1 MLLEVA
7 CFNVKSALIAA
18 EAGADRIEFCAD
30 YASGGITPT
39 LEDFVEIRKK
49 IKVPIYIMIHPKA
62 GPYTYNQRLFDMIK
76 NSISTFKKAK
86 ADGFV
91 FASMYS
97 RDGINVVQNKELVKE
112 AAPLPCTFH
121 RAFDEI
127 SNKSDA
133 MESILKCGFQRVL
146 TSGNSGKAIDHID
159 LLVSLQKKYG
169 SQVTIMPGGG
179 IRSNN
184 VQAFIEAGIFPEIHS
199 AGIIDGEIA
208 DKNEIKDLL
217 AKIK

>member
-7 CFNVKSALIAA
+7 CFNLKSALIAA

-39 LEDFVEIRKK
+39 LEDFTELRKK
-49 IKVPIYIMIHPKA
+49 VKIPIFVMIHPKA
-62 GPYTYNQRLFDMIK
+62 GPYNYNQRLFDLIK

-97 RDGINVVQNKELVKE
+97 RDGINVVQNRELVQL

-127 SNKSDA
+127 AVKEDA
-133 MESILKCGFQRVL
+133 IQSILKCGFTRVL
-146 TSGNSGKAIDHID
+146 TSGKAGKAEDNMD
-159 LLVSLQKKYG
+159 LLVGLQRKYKD
-169 SQVTIMPGGG
+169 QIIIMPGGG
-179 IRSNN
+179 IRSTNL
-184 VQAFIEAGIFPEIHS
+184 QSFIDEEAFTEFHS
-199 AGIIDGEIA
+199 AGILTGETA
-208 DKNEIKDLL
+208 DKEEIQKMAAML
-217 AKIK
+217 K

>member
-7 CFNVKSALIAA
+7 CFNLKSALIAA

-30 YASGGITPT
+30 HVSGGVTPNY
-39 LEDFVEIRKK
+39 EDFVELKK
-49 IKVPIYIMIHPKA
+49 KVKIPVFVMIHPKA
-62 GPYTYNQRLFDMIK
+62 GPYTYNQRMFDILK

-97 RDGINVVQNKELVKE
+97 RDGINVVQNKELVQL

-127 SNKSDA
+127 DNKEDA
-133 MESILKCGFQRVL
+133 IQSILKCGFARIL
-146 TSGNSGKAIDHID
+146 TSGKAGKAIDNLD
-159 LLVSLQKKYG
+159 LLVGLQRKYKD
-169 SQVTIMPGGG
+169 QITIMPGGG
-179 IRSNN
+179 IRSAN
-184 VQAFIEAGIFPEIHS
+184 VQAILDEDVFTEIHS
-199 AGIIDGEIA
+199 AGIISGEVA
-208 DKNEIKDLL
+208 DKNEIQQLVSLL
-217 AKIK
+217 K

>member
-30 YASGGITPT
+30 YASGGITPAYD
-39 LEDFVEIRKK
+39 DFVEIRKK
-49 IKVPIYIMIHPKA
+49 IKIPIFVMIHPKA
-62 GPYTYNQRLFDMIK
+62 GPYTYNQRLLDILK
-76 NSISTFKKAK
+76 NTISTFKKAK

-97 RDGINVVQNKELVKE
+97 RDRINVVQNKELVQL

-127 SNKSDA
+127 ENKDDA
-133 MESILKCGFQRVL
+133 IQSILKCGFKRLL
-146 TSGNSGKAIDHID
+146 TSGKAGKAIDNLD
-159 LLVSLQKKYG
+159 LLVELQRKYKD
-169 SQVTIMPGGG
+169 QITIMPGGG
-179 IRSNN
+179 IRSTN
-184 VQAFIEAGIFPEIHS
+184 VQALIDEDVFTEVHS
-199 AGIIDGEIA
+199 AGILAGEIA
-208 DKNEIKDLL
+208 DKNEIEQLVSMLK
-217 AKIK
+217 

>member
-39 LEDFVEIRKK
+39 LEDFTEIRKK
-49 IKVPIYIMIHPKA
+49 IKVPIFVMIHPKA
-62 GPYTYNQRLFDMIK
+62 GPYNYNQRLFDMIK

-97 RDGINVVQNKELVKE
+97 RDGINVVQNRELVQL
-112 AAPLPCTFH
+112 ADPLPCTFH

-127 SNKSDA
+127 ANKDEA
-133 MESILKCGFQRVL
+133 MQSILKCGFKRVL
-146 TSGNSGKAIDHID
+146 TSGKAGKAIDNIE
-159 LLVSLQKKYG
+159 LLVELQRKYKD
-169 SQVTIMPGGG
+169 QITIMPGGG
-179 IRSNN
+179 IRSTN
-184 VQAFIEAGIFPEIHS
+184 VQSFIDEDVFPEIHS
-199 AGIIDGEIA
+199 AGILTGEVA
-208 DKNEIKDLL
+208 DKNELQQLATMIK
-217 AKIK
+217 

>member
-1 MLLEVA
+1 MMLEVA

-39 LEDFVEIRKK
+39 LEDFAEIRKK
-49 IKVPIYIMIHPKA
+49 IKIPIFIMIHPKA

-97 RDGINVVQNKELVKE
+97 RDGVNVVQNKELVRE

-121 RAFDEI
+121 RAFDDI
-127 SNKSDA
+127 SNKEDA
-133 MESILKCGFQRVL
+133 IESILKCGFQRIL
-146 TSGNSGKAIDHID
+146 TSGMQGKAIDNLD
-159 LLVSLQKKYG
+159 MLVSLQKKYG
-169 SQVTIMPGGG
+169 SQITIMPGGG
-179 IRSNN
+179 IRSSNI
-184 VQAFIEAGIFPEIHS
+184 QSFIDEDVFPEIHS
-199 AGIIDGEIA
+199 AGIKEGEIA
-208 DKNEIKDLL
+208 DKIEIQEMVAMLK
-217 AKIK
+217 